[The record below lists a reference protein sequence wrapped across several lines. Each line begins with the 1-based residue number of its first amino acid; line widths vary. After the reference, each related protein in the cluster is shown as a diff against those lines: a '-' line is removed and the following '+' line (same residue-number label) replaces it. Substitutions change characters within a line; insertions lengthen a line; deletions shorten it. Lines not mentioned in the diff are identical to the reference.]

1 MIPTECFFYLVSR
14 TTLVATAALRQAL
27 AATGAS
33 QIRPSYLGVLLIL
46 WQEDGLQAAA
56 LGRRAGL
63 EPSSMTGILD
73 RMERDN
79 LIQRL
84 ADPDDRRA
92 QRIFLTDSGRAY
104 EAPVGCAVTRMLE
117 RLTGDVS
124 ARDLEVTKKTLG
136 KLLAS
141 AQNERRST
149 ATPQDH

>member
-14 TTLVATAALRQAL
+14 TTLVATTTLRQAL
-27 AATGAS
+27 ATTGAS

-73 RMERDN
+73 RMERDE
-79 LIQRL
+79 LIERV

-92 QRIFLTDSGRAY
+92 QRIFLTDSGRDY

-117 RLTGDVS
+117 KLSGNVS
-124 ARDLEVTKKTLG
+124 ARDLEITKKTLA
-136 KLLAS
+136 KLIAS
-141 AQNERRST
+141 AQKEKR
-149 ATPQDH
+149 P